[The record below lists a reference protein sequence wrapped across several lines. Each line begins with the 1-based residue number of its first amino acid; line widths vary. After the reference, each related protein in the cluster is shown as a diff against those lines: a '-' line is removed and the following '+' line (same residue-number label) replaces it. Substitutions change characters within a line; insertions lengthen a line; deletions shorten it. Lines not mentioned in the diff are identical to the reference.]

1 MQIRMALHHFHRL
14 NCAGRVQLNMSY
26 TCVMPEDD
34 IEKLLR
40 EINAT
45 PAASSSASNEIT
57 PSTKKSPG
65 GRLAFG
71 LVAAATIGFT
81 GAFMGLLM
89 PFIGMWSTGIGAAAG
104 AFITGIIA
112 GPPRWFSS

>member
-1 MQIRMALHHFHRL
+1 MA
-14 NCAGRVQLNMSY
+14 
-26 TCVMPEDD
+26 EDD

-40 EINAT
+40 EINADS
-45 PAASSSASNEIT
+45 PAQPSRTSEI
-57 PSTKKSPG
+57 STTAKKSAG
-65 GRLAFG
+65 GRLAFAA
-71 LVAAATIGFT
+71 VAAATIGFV
-81 GAFMGLLM
+81 GSVMGLLM